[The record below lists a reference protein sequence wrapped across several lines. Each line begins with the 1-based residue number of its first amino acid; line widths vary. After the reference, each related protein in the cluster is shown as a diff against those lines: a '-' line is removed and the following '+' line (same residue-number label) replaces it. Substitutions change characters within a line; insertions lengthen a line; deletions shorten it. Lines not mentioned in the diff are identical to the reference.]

1 VEENHAT
8 VVWEETIN
16 EFRKLM
22 ERHGAFRNVYT
33 WSLRINDGQPQFFH
47 EQRKATKKQRSRS
60 PKELLE
66 PNGRRLILLISD
78 CISSLWW
85 DGEIH

>member
-1 VEENHAT
+1 LMRKVPSRIKFVLDEENTAQQIAENDVWIPVLKPARERWLDLVIVVEENHAT

-33 WSLRINDGQPQFFH
+33 WSLRINDGQPQ
-47 EQRKATKKQRSRS
+47 
-60 PKELLE
+60 
-66 PNGRRLILLISD
+66 
-78 CISSLWW
+78 
-85 DGEIH
+85 